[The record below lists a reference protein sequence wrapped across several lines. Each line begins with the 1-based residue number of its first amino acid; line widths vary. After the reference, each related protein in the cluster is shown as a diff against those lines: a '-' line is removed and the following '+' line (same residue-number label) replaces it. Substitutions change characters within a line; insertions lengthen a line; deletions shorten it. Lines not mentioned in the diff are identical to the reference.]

1 MKLVDEGVWATRIGD
16 GTIVNFRSMST
27 SGIGRWTIDIQGNSK
42 LGEIKRSYRENHYE
56 IKFK

>member
-27 SGIGRWTIDIQGNSK
+27 RGIGRWTIDIQENSK
-42 LGEIKRSYRENHYE
+42 LEVARPSYRENRYE